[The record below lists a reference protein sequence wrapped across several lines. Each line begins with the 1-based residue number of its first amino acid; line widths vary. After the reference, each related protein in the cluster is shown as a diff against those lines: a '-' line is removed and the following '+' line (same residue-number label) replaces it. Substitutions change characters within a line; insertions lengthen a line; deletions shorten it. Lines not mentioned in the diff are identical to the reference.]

1 MRKLIAAMLLT
12 GAMVVACSLHVSED
26 ATRIRP
32 DAGPS
37 GPPGPGDGHH
47 GRRDAGVLDGGAP
60 DDGPLPTDGG
70 PLPTDC
76 GVPDDG
82 PLASDGGGPPDDG
95 PLASDGGGPPGDA
108 RPPTHDGG
116 YPR

>member
-1 MRKLIAAMLLT
+1 MRKVIAAVLLT
-12 GAMVVACSLHVSED
+12 GAMLVACSMSSSED

-37 GPPGPGDGHH
+37 APPGSGDGHH

-60 DDGPLPTDGG
+60 DDGPLSNDGG
-70 PLPTDC
+70 PLPSDC
-76 GVPDDG
+76 GVPGDG
-82 PLASDGGGPPDDG
+82 PLPTDDGGAPGDG

-108 RPPTHDGG
+108 PPPTHDGG

>member
-1 MRKLIAAMLLT
+1 MRKVIAAMLLT
-12 GAMVVACSLHVSED
+12 GAMLVACSLHVSED

-32 DAGPS
+32 DAGPTA
-37 GPPGPGDGHH
+37 PPGPGDGHH

-60 DDGPLPTDGG
+60 GDGPLPTDDGG
-70 PLPTDC
+70 P
-76 GVPDDG
+76 PDDG

-95 PLASDGGGPPGDA
+95 PLASDGGGPPSDA